1 MVWEAMYQGVVLL
14 GAGVQAL
21 IARLL
26 VLQQPGGV
34 PPVQGAMLLQGSWC
48 LWSSLSTGYTAALSA
63 LATAVLLPAV
73 QAAAQPS
80 LGKRITSTLGY
91 ARHQTINLFTLKGGT
106 RDGNIASMA
115 CCPGGTTRPN
125 SHVYPCAGTLRSSAQ
140 HASRRG
146 SGLPTE
152 DTLQ

>member
-115 CCPGGTTRPN
+115 LQ
-125 SHVYPCAGTLRSSAQ
+125 YPWRDNTPQFSCIPLCRNTSKLCSACF
-140 HASRRG
+140 A
-146 SGLPTE
+146 
-152 DTLQ
+152 